1 LYFVRLADLC
11 FKVAERAST
20 VTDHFYMAAAQIERT
35 RPFFPLLHGV
45 PRVDDR
51 RATNGIIHVLKLWVA
66 VAGCP
71 GVLWSV

>member
-1 LYFVRLADLC
+1 M
-11 FKVAERAST
+11 
-20 VTDHFYMAAAQIERT
+20 TDHFYMAAAQIERT